1 METDKKTIH
10 MSCTKCKEEIMI
22 TVDDDYILSE
32 NKPDI
37 KGKIK
42 ECGEVHIEK
51 IRGME
56 GRVNVL
62 GHLHYMLLYSTQNG
76 CECMEGKI
84 PFEEIVTLENVAPQ
98 DIIKC
103 MPFLEDISIHIIH
116 SRKISVKALI
126 RLNVSAKALCSRD
139 AVSNIQMENLQ
150 CRQKKINVMNLT
162 SSQKDIYRI
171 RESISLPS
179 SGEAAGRIVWYELQP
194 EGMELRMRDG
204 ELGIKGDLSVFCIYT
219 SQQEE
224 NRINCHSDKIP
235 FSGKI
240 VLNNGEQEAYPDI
253 DVSISEKNLTLRPD
267 NNGELKLLDVEVIL
281 DVDIKAYAEESHD
294 ILVDAYSPT
303 CELKLMKDTIDCES
317 IVMKN
322 NMQCRAE
329 QRFRTRDNDIMQIL
343 STSGTVYIEDVI
355 NNKDQINVE
364 GSVTVD
370 VLYQRADND
379 NSIAHARYKLPFSQK
394 IEGVEPGDYNYSC
407 KAEGLKINSAVAGEE
422 IELKCVLGI
431 DLMVTKPVVESI
443 VNDVIEEAPDYERIR
458 NLPGITGYI
467 TKPED
472 TLWDIAKRYG
482 TTVNKIMEN
491 NNLTSEDIKTG
502 MKLLVIK
509 SC

>member
-1 METDKKTIH
+1 ML
-10 MSCTKCKEEIMI
+10 

-37 KGKIK
+37 KSKIK
-42 ECGEVHIEK
+42 ECGEIHIEK
-51 IRGME
+51 VRGME
-56 GRVNVL
+56 GRVSVA
-62 GHLHYMLLYSTQNG
+62 GYLHYKLLYSCQNG

-84 PFEEIVTLENVAPQ
+84 PFEEIITMENVTPQ

-103 MPFLEDISIHIIH
+103 NSFLEDISIHIIH

-139 AVSNIQMENLQ
+139 AIGGLQMENLQ
-150 CRQKKINVMNLT
+150 FKRKKINVMNLIA
-162 SSQKDIYRI
+162 SQKDIYRI
-171 RESISLPS
+171 RESINLPS
-179 SGEAAGRIVWYELQP
+179 SGDAAGKVIWYELQP
-194 EGMELRMRDG
+194 ESMELRLRDG

-224 NRINCHSDKIP
+224 NRMNYHSDKIP

-240 VLNNGEQEAYPDI
+240 VLNNCEQDAYPDI

-267 NNGELKLLDVEVIL
+267 GNGELKLLDIELIL
-281 DVDIKAYAEESHD
+281 DVDIKAYGEESYEV
-294 ILVDAYSPT
+294 LEDAYSPVS
-303 CELKLMKDTIDCES
+303 ELKLMRDTIDCET

-329 QRFRTRDNDIMQIL
+329 QRFRTKDNDIMQIL
-343 STSGTVYIEDVI
+343 SSSGTVYIEDVI
-355 NNKDQINVE
+355 SNKDQITVE
-364 GSVTVD
+364 GSVSVD

-379 NSIAHARYKLPFSQK
+379 NSIAHARYKLPFGQK
-394 IEGVEPGDYNYSC
+394 IESMEPGDYNFNC
-407 KAEGLKINSAVAGEE
+407 KAEGLKVNASVAGEE
-422 IELKCVLGI
+422 IEVKCVLGI
-431 DLMVTKPVVESI
+431 DLMVTKSMSESI

-458 NLPGITGYI
+458 NLPGIAGYI

-482 TTVNKIMEN
+482 TTVNKIMES
-491 NNLTSEDIKTG
+491 NNLASEDIKTG